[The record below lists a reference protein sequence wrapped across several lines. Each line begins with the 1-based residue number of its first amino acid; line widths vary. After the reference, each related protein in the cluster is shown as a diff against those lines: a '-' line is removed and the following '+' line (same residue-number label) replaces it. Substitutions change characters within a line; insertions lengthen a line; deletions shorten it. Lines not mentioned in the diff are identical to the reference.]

1 MLHGQKALTLS
12 FMPICD
18 FPWECPGI
26 KSYALQSVK
35 NYFNDKIMRF
45 IIIIYADLFTK
56 SKINWYIFEIEDFSS
71 YTENIANSC
80 QEINVQKPKM
90 PKLAIS
96 TFEHKCIINLMF
108 DINLIVLIEILNAKK
123 FRDILP
129 KVYFFD

>member
-1 MLHGQKALTLS
+1 
-12 FMPICD
+12 MPICD

-80 QEINVQKPKM
+80 QEINVQKSKM
-90 PKLAIS
+90 PKLVIS
-96 TFEHKCIINLMF
+96 TFEHKCIINIMF

>member
-80 QEINVQKPKM
+80 QEINVQKSKM
-90 PKLAIS
+90 PKLVIS
-96 TFEHKCIINLMF
+96 TFEHKCIINIMF